1 MRLNICLFSP
11 HVSRLCLVILCCIL
25 NYCTTVGSGEY
36 VKHDGLLN
44 KERDRVKITIV
55 IHLPLCVWWGSS
67 TVLCVCLWWGS
78 STVLCVCVCVCGGG
92 GRETTYIPNYL
103 CDIKFNIF
111 FTHTVYCVKSV
122 TEIWHCCDNVT
133 ADLLND

>member
-1 MRLNICLFSP
+1 M
-11 HVSRLCLVILCCIL
+11 ILCCIL

-55 IHLPLCVWWGSS
+55 IHRPLCVCGGGHPPS
-67 TVLCVCLWWGS
+67 LCVCVVGVIHRPLCVCVCGGGHPPSFVCVCVWWGS
-78 STVLCVCVCVCGGG
+78 STVLCVCVCVWWGGG
-92 GRETTYIPNYL
+92 GETTHIPNYL

-111 FTHTVYCVKSV
+111 SHIQCIVLKV
-122 TEIWHCCDNVT
+122 
-133 ADLLND
+133 L